1 MDFEIQTDYHIQ
13 SIITILVILKE
24 QHYFLQELPPN
35 LNQELQKTN
44 FDKYWQMF
52 ASEDTK
58 SVYKYNFV
66 AIHIYKMSFKQ

>member
-1 MDFEIQTDYHIQ
+1 MCAHLEKNCKRFLDFEIQTDYHIQ

-44 FDKYWQMF
+44 FDKY
-52 ASEDTK
+52 
-58 SVYKYNFV
+58 
-66 AIHIYKMSFKQ
+66 